1 MAELERAPE
10 LNYFRQKTDR
20 LREAVEALPG
30 ELSATPGGDQRHELS
45 ARLKDAAKSAKR
57 CGASR

>member
-10 LNYFRQKTDR
+10 PNYFPQKKDR
-20 LREAVEALPG
+20 LREAVETLLE
-30 ELSATPGGDQRHELS
+30 ELNATPVGDQRHELS
-45 ARLKDAAKSAKR
+45 VRLKDAAKSAKR